1 MHMKLQLAVVVW
13 FQVDC
18 CTSLAL
24 HTRNIIEMPREIE
37 IFAKMAMDSHRLIV
51 CHIRRN
57 QHYTLKKQEPWSSTF
72 VRYGDGISPFLQIA
86 ISWQTNPRRKGYGG
100 RITLKKIK

>member
-1 MHMKLQLAVVVW
+1 MHMNLQLAVVVW

-51 CHIRRN
+51 CHMRWN
-57 QHYTLKKQEPWSSTF
+57 QYYIFKNRVVKFHFRALSE
-72 VRYGDGISPFLQIA
+72 
-86 ISWQTNPRRKGYGG
+86 
-100 RITLKKIK
+100 